1 VVRNAIV
8 TYRRRP
14 DGRIRARGASA
25 EANEIEPPADATEP
39 DTFWETAFERA
50 MLAVL
55 LDVVRREVN
64 PREYL
69 AFELLALEELS
80 GAEAARITGLTRNA
94 AYKAR
99 RRVMRRLKALAGT
112 YADDGRLSRDV
123 REALRLR
130 PPVVTERSLTARIQ
144 QTMRSRWEPAGQ

>member
-1 VVRNAIV
+1 L
-8 TYRRRP
+8 
-14 DGRIRARGASA
+14 
-25 EANEIEPPADATEP
+25 
-39 DTFWETAFERA
+39 
-50 MLAVL
+50 LAAL

-64 PREYL
+64 PRDYL
-69 AFELLALEELS
+69 AFELLAVEGLS
-80 GAEAARITGLTRNA
+80 GAHVAWITGLTRNA

-112 YADDGRLSRDV
+112 YTDDGRLSRDV

-130 PPVVTERSLTARIQ
+130 PPVVTERSLTARVQ